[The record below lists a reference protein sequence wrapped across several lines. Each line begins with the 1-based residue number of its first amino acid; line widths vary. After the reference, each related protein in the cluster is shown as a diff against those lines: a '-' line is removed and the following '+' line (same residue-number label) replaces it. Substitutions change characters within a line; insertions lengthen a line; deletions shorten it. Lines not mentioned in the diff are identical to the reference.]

1 MSNRFLDK
9 KSEIAF
15 YHTVIKL
22 PDNGFGEHSFALKGI
37 HKRHLE
43 KLLFKLESCYS
54 LDVISYC
61 ILGYQA
67 HFIIAQYNAGE
78 EDITLS
84 DAAIRYQQYYGK
96 KEKPDAR
103 SIEVR
108 KFRKRLNDL
117 SMFMRDIQRRFTFWY
132 NKQFPQKRRGSLWN
146 PRYRST
152 ILKSGTALAECMK
165 YVEFAPVRA
174 GNEKNP
180 ANYPFS
186 SWGHI
191 SQNDFIGT
199 TMEMKIRQ
207 SLVYMHRNDPV
218 IMTEDEIYYDY
229 SGDLELAAMA
239 ARDGL
244 EIKELDPE
252 FADHLLEN
260 SDFWSESKFIDGDEE
275 LVGVGFGSV
284 RPRQKKIAVDKD

>member
-9 KSEIAF
+9 KSDIAF
-15 YHTVIKL
+15 YHTLIKL
-22 PDNGFGEHSFALKGI
+22 PDNGFGDHSFALKNI
-37 HKRHLE
+37 HKRYLE
-43 KLLFKLESCYS
+43 KLLFKLEACYS
-54 LDVISYC
+54 LDLMCYSIQGCY
-61 ILGYQA
+61 A
-67 HFIIAQYNAGE
+67 HFIIIQYNAGE
-78 EDITLS
+78 EDVTLS
-84 DAAIRYQQYYGK
+84 DAALRYQQYYEK

-152 ILKSGTALAECMK
+152 LLKSVAALTECMK
-165 YVEFAPVRA
+165 YVEFAAVRE
-174 GNEKNP
+174 GREKDP
-180 ANYPFS
+180 ANYPFC
-186 SWGHI
+186 SWSHI
-191 SQNDFIGT
+191 SKSDFIGT
-199 TMEMKIRQ
+199 ILNMKIRQ
-207 SLVYMHRNDPV
+207 ALSYMHRNDPV
-218 IMTEDEIYYDY
+218 IISEAEIYYDY

-252 FADHLLEN
+252 FADHLLEQ
-260 SDFWSESKFIDGDEE
+260 SDFWSESKYIEGDEE
-275 LVGVGFGSV
+275 LTGVGFGTV
-284 RPRQKKIAVDKD
+284 RPRKRKISVDKD

>member
-9 KSEIAF
+9 KSDIAF
-15 YHTVIKL
+15 YHTLIKL
-22 PDNGFGEHSFALKGI
+22 PDNGFGDHSFAFKGI
-37 HKRHLE
+37 HKRYLE

-54 LDVISYC
+54 LDVICYS
-61 ILGYQA
+61 IMGSFA

-84 DAAIRYQQYYGK
+84 DAALRYQNYYDK

-132 NKQFPQKRRGSLWN
+132 NKQFTQKRRGSLWN
-146 PRYRST
+146 PRYKST
-152 ILKSGTALAECMK
+152 ILKSATALAECMK
-165 YVEFAPVRA
+165 YIEFAAVRA
-174 GNEKNP
+174 GAEKDP
-180 ANYPFS
+180 ANYPFC

-191 SQNDFIGT
+191 SGSDFIGT
-199 TMEMKIRQ
+199 VMEMKIKQ
-207 SLVYMHRNDPV
+207 ALQYMHRNDPV
-218 IMTEDEIYYDY
+218 IMSEDEIFYEY
-229 SGDLELAAMA
+229 SGDLQLAAMA

-244 EIKELDPE
+244 AIKELDPE
-252 FADHLLEN
+252 FSDHLLEE
-260 SDFWSESKFIDGDEE
+260 SEFWSESRYIEGDEE
-275 LVGVGFGSV
+275 LIGVGFGSI
-284 RPRQKKIAVDKD
+284 RPRQKKIHVEKD

>member
-1 MSNRFLDK
+1 MSNRYLDK
-9 KSEIAF
+9 KSDIAF
-15 YHTVIKL
+15 YHTLIKL
-22 PDNGFGEHSFALKGI
+22 PDNGFGDHSFAFKGI
-37 HKRHLE
+37 HKRYLE
-43 KLLFKLESCYS
+43 KLLFKLEACYS

-61 ILGYQA
+61 IMGSYA

-84 DAAIRYQQYYGK
+84 DAAIRYQNYYDK

-117 SMFMRDIQRRFTFWY
+117 SMFMRDIQRCFTFWY

-146 PRYRST
+146 PRYKST
-152 ILKSGTALAECMK
+152 ILKSATALAECMK
-165 YVEFAPVRA
+165 YIEFAPLRA
-174 GNEKNP
+174 DAEKDP

-191 SQNDFIGT
+191 SNSDFVGT
-199 TMEMKIRQ
+199 VMEMKVRQ
-207 SLVYMHRNDPV
+207 ALQYLHRNDPV
-218 IMTEDEIYYDY
+218 ILSEDEIYYEY
-229 SGDLELAAMA
+229 SGDLQLAAMA

-244 EIKELDPE
+244 TIKELDPE
-252 FADHLLEN
+252 FGDHLLEE
-260 SDFWSESKFIDGDEE
+260 SEFWSESRYIEGDDE
-275 LVGVGFGSV
+275 LIGVGFGSI